1 LTNRLRA
8 VGVLLTLALL
18 AGGCAA
24 GQAFRQGDA
33 ATRTGDL
40 DQAVAAYR
48 RAVQADPDNPR
59 YKIALARAMQSAS
72 LDKTRRDR
80 ADAAQPRPAGQEL
93 RERAAAAAVPVLGPT
108 VRFPLRVNNTGLRDT
123 LNFIANLTGINV
135 TYDRDVMD
143 RAITLQ
149 LDDVNLEQALNQIM
163 TMNRL
168 SYKVL
173 NEKSIL
179 VFRDDRK

>member
-1 LTNRLRA
+1 LINRLRA
-8 VGVLLTLALL
+8 VGVLLALALL

-24 GQAFRQGDA
+24 GKAFSAGHA
-33 ATRTGDL
+33 ASKAGDL

-59 YKIALARAMQSAS
+59 YKIALERAS
-72 LDKTRRDR
+72 LDRTLRDR
-80 ADAAQPRPAGQEL
+80 AEAARSRPNGQAL
-93 RERAAAAAVPVLGPT
+93 RERAAAAEVPVLGPT
-108 VRFPLRVNNTGLRDT
+108 ARFPLRVNNTGLRDT

-149 LDDVNLEQALNQIM
+149 FDDVDLEQALNQIM

-173 NEKSIL
+173 TEKSIF
-179 VFRDDRK
+179 VFPDERK